1 MGNFPFRHESRVPEV
16 MITAH
21 RLRPFR
27 LGNKKVYSS
36 STLKP
41 DSLDH
46 GELDL
51 TEVHEIIRNTRT
63 SSSGPNG
70 PGTLCDW
77 LEALQVCGVGFLEAS
92 DARQGQASGTSHR
105 SARRRMSRRVD
116 AQFPARDAGG
126 KEPRWISVGH
136 HCPLKLAVGQQPA
149 PVR

>member
-1 MGNFPFRHESRVPEV
+1 MDGVSGIN
-16 MITAH
+16 TAISG
-21 RLRPFR
+21 RAAGEPSAPARP
-27 LGNKKVYSS
+27 
-36 STLKP
+36 
-41 DSLDH
+41 

-105 SARRRMSRRVD
+105 SAMAQNVAEGRCAIPRSRRRRQRAAAD
-116 AQFPARDAGG
+116 F
-126 KEPRWISVGH
+126 RWPS
-136 HCPLKLAVGQQPA
+136 
-149 PVR
+149 